1 MVRNPLR
8 AYDFLIVSK
17 TYPGLDLTVYKR
29 SIFLIN
35 PKFQIRFSLVIC
47 SLIYLSSLIYPF
59 TIIEL
64 FNTFTRMNPQAVEAL
79 KAAKSE
85 LIIFLV
91 LYQVLFVAIVFILCI
106 FMTHKIAGPIY
117 KLSNYLR
124 NIAAGSAPTIITF
137 RDGDHFQDLAMD
149 VNAVFDVMAEQREE
163 DYAYL
168 TEVVSYLNNLS
179 LAVPEDKRPLLEEI
193 KARLKDIQGR
203 MHPTE

>member
-1 MVRNPLR
+1 
-8 AYDFLIVSK
+8 
-17 TYPGLDLTVYKR
+17 LTVYKR

-64 FNTFTRMNPQAVEAL
+64 FNTFTRLNPQAVEGL
-79 KAAKSE
+79 KTAKSE
-85 LIIFLV
+85 LIVFLI
-91 LYQVLFVAIVFILCI
+91 LYQLLFVGIVFILCI

-124 NIAAGSAPTIITF
+124 TIAAGTPPTIITF
-137 RDGDHFQDLAMD
+137 RDGDHFQDLARD

-163 DYAYL
+163 DFAYL
-168 TEVVSYLNNLS
+168 TEVRSYLNNLS
-179 LAVPEDKRPLLEEI
+179 LVVPEDKRPLLEEVN
-193 KARLKDIQGR
+193 ARLKDIQGR
-203 MHPTE
+203 MQPLD